1 MKGEYRFFAILSGFL
16 FAAAVVYWFW
26 TKGSAGSANNPAGAD
41 WIGTTALVLSGL
53 LCAMIGSALFIV
65 SRRIDPRPEDRND
78 ADMSEGAGE
87 VGFFSPG
94 SYWPFGLALF
104 AAIAGL
110 GLVFWMWWLIALGM
124 LMVIFA
130 ACGLLFEY
138 YSGTRHPAEH

>member
-26 TKGSAGSANNPAGAD
+26 TKGTAGTPGNQTGAD
-41 WIGTTALVLSGL
+41 WIGTTALVICGL
-53 LCAMIGSALFIV
+53 LCAMIGSSLFIV

-94 SYWPFGLALF
+94 SYWPLGIAVTGTV
-104 AAIAGL
+104 AGL
-110 GLVFWMWWLIALGM
+110 GLVFREWWLLG
-124 LMVIFA
+124 V
-130 ACGLLFEY
+130 G
-138 YSGTRHPAEH
+138 